1 MRPAGSAGSRC
12 SRGKGPDAKTKQRG
26 QQTPWAVSM
35 KQKPKTGEQSSA
47 ERARPRQRAALS
59 PFSGRSSA
67 RLAGPAAP
75 RYPMIGSLR
84 RRSGRWLVRPGSI
97 PTRSPTSCVTGP
109 RCALAGLGGR
119 GTGRSCGGGGKAG
132 AEGSAVPEPPQPAP
146 RANGEPVSHAEGARV
161 DRALRP
167 WRHETMGGGRGCERI
182 APMSG
187 LRRAL
192 GASPGGAGRAARQ
205 K

>member
-109 RCALAGLGGR
+109 RCALAGLGG
-119 GTGRSCGGGGKAG
+119 
-132 AEGSAVPEPPQPAP
+132 AVQ
-146 RANGEPVSHAEGARV
+146 GV
-161 DRALRP
+161 
-167 WRHETMGGGRGCERI
+167 
-182 APMSG
+182 
-187 LRRAL
+187 
-192 GASPGGAGRAARQ
+192 RAAGEGRRERRGVRSQ
-205 K
+205 SRHSPPRERMGSPCPMPKARESTVPYVPGVTKLWGADGVANASRP